1 MMRLSSKIGYI
12 TIASVAPVNE
22 ARFIFGPP
30 YEDASGQRSVSSE
43 PLKEARAAEYA
54 YHPGGATGMVVK
66 EYRGKNGQQEIWEF
80 DEALVKQINATLKQ
94 VAIEEGQWSE
104 QRPLSDRQAAPR
116 TGATVLDN
124 TRHELFAQSVA
135 SGTSA
140 TEAYCRLA
148 SSYRKR
154 IRLGT
159 VPPDAWSEILG
170 PL

>member
-1 MMRLSSKIGYI
+1 M
-12 TIASVAPVNE
+12 
-22 ARFIFGPP
+22 
-30 YEDASGQRSVSSE
+30 
-43 PLKEARAAEYA
+43 
-54 YHPGGATGMVVK
+54 
-66 EYRGKNGQQEIWEF
+66 
-80 DEALVKQINATLKQ
+80 KQINATLKQ

-148 SSYRKR
+148 SSLQSEAY
-154 IRLGT
+154 
-159 VPPDAWSEILG
+159 PAWYGSAGCLV
-170 PL
+170 